1 MNILST
7 AASPP
12 LATFRRLG
20 ELSTRLPLTV
30 TVYAAVPV
38 AAGVTGGVNPLGIV
52 KFSGELEDCSA
63 GSEGPSDPDP
73 AMIAP
78 LRFPSI
84 DSELP
89 RANRIWGW
97 AGTAIVS
104 GSWEIE
110 VGVGG
115 ATERTTPTSATAPSI
130 AATVTIRRAFR
141 LLGCILMKV
150 P

>member
-1 MNILST
+1 MNMVST
-7 AASPP
+7 AVSPP

-30 TVYAAVPV
+30 TVYAAVPEAV
-38 AAGVTGGVNPLGIV
+38 GVTGGVKPLGIV
-52 KFSGELEDCSA
+52 KFSGELEVCSA
-63 GSEGPSDPDP
+63 DSRTPSEPEP

-89 RANRIWGW
+89 RAKRIWGC

-104 GSWEIE
+104 GSWDME
-110 VGVGG
+110 VAVTAAPGRTSP
-115 ATERTTPTSATAPSI
+115 ASATTPKTA
-130 AATVTIRRAFR
+130 AAVTIRRAFP
-141 LLGCILMKV
+141 LLG
-150 P
+150 